1 MLSRNDTVRLATYN
15 PGLDTKPHSIDYRS
29 KNTLEQLPLGY
40 PASDDKQ
47 YIHHVVAVQEH
58 LRPLLENL
66 SEAGQIQILNRL
78 IQKGVPAPND
88 PRNLLALNQQQHD
101 AVHNY
106 QKFVGLESN
115 NELEKRQFLEK
126 VSRLP
131 LQERLIAADTFA
143 EQMYPAIIENLH
155 SMGYKVP
162 TQAENIARYNQA
174 VLEERQGENQNYIR
188 EVMKGLYGEKPTME
202 NINRVMEA
210 PMPDLAQAY
219 KDGYVEGIQGVMA
232 SEEGA
237 GDNRPKS
244 MVFNNKGDVTIS
256 GPARINGNGKNKKR
270 PH

>member
-1 MLSRNDTVRLATYN
+1 VLSRNDTARLATYN
-15 PGLDTKPHSIDYRS
+15 PGLDTKPHSIDYRA

-40 PASDDKQ
+40 PTSDDKQ
-47 YIHHVVAVQEH
+47 YIHHIVALQEH

-115 NELEKRQFLEK
+115 NELDKRQFLQK
-126 VSRLP
+126 VSQLP
-131 LQERLIAADTFA
+131 LQERLIAADVFA

-162 TQAENIARYNQA
+162 TR
-174 VLEERQGENQNYIR
+174 
-188 EVMKGLYGEKPTME
+188 KD
-202 NINRVMEA
+202 NINKFNAEAQQEIASEIKQHRLEGMQDRFGEQPSLSNIRTVRDFAGDIVGISPRMMEGMRA
-210 PMPDLAQAY
+210 RDINKMQT
-219 KDGYVEGIQGVMA
+219 QGVVM
-232 SEEGA
+232 
-237 GDNRPKS
+237 
-244 MVFNNKGDVTIS
+244 GDVV
-256 GPARINGNGKNKKR
+256 NK
-270 PH
+270 